1 MDEFRDLP
9 TITPGVYEHY
19 KGKRYQV
26 LGVGRHTEVD
36 EYYVVYSPLY
46 EHEGQPDIWLR
57 PYGMFVGVVDQD
69 GVALPRFKKVTE

>member
-1 MDEFRDLP
+1 MDEFKDLP
-9 TITPGVYEHY
+9 TITPGIYEHY

-57 PYGMFVGVVDQD
+57 PYSMFMSDVDQD